1 MGVSVPYLEVLK
13 SGRVQYR
20 RVFPQQL
27 QAHVGATALV
37 RTLKAKSITDPAAV
51 ELFRAAN
58 DEFDRRVTLARKA
71 ASGQFDELDGP
82 KAAWLVESYFAA
94 QLANDDARRMLG
106 ETDPEM
112 HEAADDGLRETLARG
127 DVRHIVEMF
136 EEDVAAL
143 AAPQRWHFDK
153 ASEPFARVCFELLRA
168 HIRANEMAMARDAG
182 APVETPQMA
191 APPRHPPAFSKP
203 AGRSFDAIARAEMDR
218 PTFGAGA
225 STKQM
230 WNTALRYFR
239 EVHGDLSPE
248 EISRS
253 HATRLADLLALAPAN
268 RTKVERKLPLPKI
281 ADAYRGKDII
291 RLARK
296 TRGAILGALQAA
308 WNRAQRSGEI
318 NDNLPNPFA
327 RPSLGKA
334 PPPVENE
341 GLLKPE
347 TNAIFSLPVFTKGER
362 PKGGRGEAAYWI
374 PILLLT
380 TGARPEEL
388 AQLLVSDVQRQE
400 ETGEW
405 TLTITDEGTHPHKR
419 QRRLK
424 AGKGRRT
431 FPLPLL
437 VTGLGFLEYVAWV
450 REHSEALFPDLR
462 TKGKRDELYASFG
475 DWWRKYLRANNAYP
489 AGEHRKGG
497 RDFRHTWPTV
507 ARTCGVS
514 MDAQQYIMGHIPP
527 GAGMNARY
535 GSRQPLAAE
544 IHKLRFDGWGLDQ
557 VRRWEVPLE

>member
-1 MGVSVPYLEVLK
+1 VPYIQARQ
-13 SGRVQYR
+13 SGRVEYR
-20 RVFPQQL
+20 RVFPKEL
-27 QAHVGATALV
+27 RPYVGATELV
-37 RTLKAKSITDPAAV
+37 RTLKAKSVTEPAAV
-51 ELFRAAN
+51 ELLRAAN
-58 DEFDRRVTLARKA
+58 EEYDRRVALARKA

-82 KAAWLVESYFAA
+82 KAAWLVESYYAA
-94 QLANDDARRMLG
+94 QLAKDDARRMRG
-106 ETDPEM
+106 ETDAEM
-112 HEAADDGLRETLARG
+112 HEAADDGLRETLANG

-143 AAPQRWHFDK
+143 AAPQHWRFDK
-153 ASEPFARVCFELLRA
+153 ASEPFARLCVELLRA

-182 APVETPQMA
+182 APVETPQIGT
-191 APPRHPPAFSKP
+191 PPRRPSGSSRPTGP
-203 AGRSFDAIARAEMDR
+203 SFDAIARAEMGR

-230 WNTALRYFR
+230 WNTALGYFR
-239 EVHGDLSPE
+239 EVHGDLPPE
-248 EISRS
+248 KITRS
-253 HATRLADLLALAPAN
+253 HATRLADLLALAPAK
-268 RTKVERKLPLPKI
+268 RTKAERKLPLPKI
-281 ADAYRGKDII
+281 VDAYRGKDIM
-291 RLARK
+291 RLAHK

-327 RPSLGKA
+327 RPSLEKA

-347 TNAIFSLPVFTKGER
+347 TLAIFALPVFTKGER
-362 PKGGRGEAAYWI
+362 PMGGRGEAAYWI
-374 PILLLT
+374 PVLLLT

-388 AQLLVSDVQRQE
+388 AQLLVSDVQRHE

-419 QRRLK
+419 KRRLK

-431 FPLPLL
+431 FPLPQI
-437 VTGLGFLEYVAWV
+437 VTDLGFLEYVAWV
-450 REHSEALFPDLR
+450 RERGEAALFPGLR
-462 TKGKRDELYASFG
+462 TKGQRDELYASFG

-489 AGEHRKGG
+489 GGENRKGG

-507 ARTCGVS
+507 ARACGIS
-514 MDAQQYIMGHIPP
+514 TDAQQYIMGHIPP